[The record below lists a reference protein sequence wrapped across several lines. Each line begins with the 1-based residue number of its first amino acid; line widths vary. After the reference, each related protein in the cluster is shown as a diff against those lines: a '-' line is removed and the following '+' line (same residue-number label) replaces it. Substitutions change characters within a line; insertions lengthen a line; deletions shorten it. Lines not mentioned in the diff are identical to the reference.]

1 MTSTSPHTL
10 RADTQWPLVFPA
22 QAPLWEQSSP
32 LCSTGGPKE
41 AGTTLQQ
48 KPRPSRGA
56 QPGAEG
62 FLKVTHTATASWGRP
77 RPSLPSWLQADRCV
91 PPSPS
96 SGKGL
101 LSEHRGQKEHQS
113 PPQTP
118 APSPQSA
125 AGEAESVKVMQR
137 AGCRLRRLRS
147 LQKQTRAEGPD
158 WRGVGAPVPGAQL
171 TSGLGAPGA
180 AWK

>member
-1 MTSTSPHTL
+1 MC
-10 RADTQWPLVFPA
+10 FPPRHLSGNNPPPCA
-22 QAPLWEQSSP
+22 APA
-32 LCSTGGPKE
+32 GPKE

-77 RPSLPSWLQADRCV
+77 GPSLPSWLQADRCV

-137 AGCRLRRLRS
+137 AGCRLRRLSS

>member
-32 LCSTGGPKE
+32 LCSTAGPKE

-48 KPRPSRGA
+48 KPRPSQGA

-62 FLKVTHTATASWGRP
+62 FLKVTHTASWGRP
-77 RPSLPSWLQADRCV
+77 GPSLPSWLQADRCV

-101 LSEHRGQKEHQS
+101 LSEHRDQKEHQS
-113 PPQTP
+113 PLPN
-118 APSPQSA
+118 PSAQSP
-125 AGEAESVKVMQR
+125 V
-137 AGCRLRRLRS
+137 RS
-147 LQKQTRAEGPD
+147 WG
-158 WRGVGAPVPGAQL
+158 
-171 TSGLGAPGA
+171 S
-180 AWK
+180 